1 MAAHG
6 GARDFVLCHVV
17 LIIRG
22 STIDLLRSGGSFGY
36 VINVVWV
43 AVFGGGSAR
52 C

>member
-17 LIIRG
+17 LIIRA
-22 STIDLLRSGGSFGY
+22 STIHLLRSGGSFGY
-36 VINVVWV
+36 VINVAWV
-43 AVFGGGSAR
+43 AVFAGGSAR